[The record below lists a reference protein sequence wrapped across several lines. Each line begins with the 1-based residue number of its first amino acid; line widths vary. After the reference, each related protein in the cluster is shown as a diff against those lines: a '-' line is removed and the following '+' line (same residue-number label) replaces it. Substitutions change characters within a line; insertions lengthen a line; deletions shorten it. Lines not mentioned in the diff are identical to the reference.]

1 MENWIWGAVAVAL
14 VVLAKTVWDF
24 VRSPRDGVEAGTTEE
39 AIIHAPEG
47 LRVVSRA
54 ERRELARKGVS
65 LAVVPAA
72 TAPDAAG
79 HSVSVLDAMPANEE
93 MDTVRLVV
101 PARSGAETSG
111 NVISLELRKKA
122 VPEDTIIG
130 AEDDFVDPL
139 ALSQSQSRVVEA
151 QDYVIVYV
159 VPSHVPFDGERLLKC
174 ALSYGLRFGEMSMFH
189 RHEHPSGHGEVLFS
203 MARADEVGAFDLES
217 MTGEF
222 IPALT
227 LFMALPSQQPAL
239 AYDMMIDTARRIASE
254 LHGEVL
260 DQNQNPLNR
269 QLVEHYREDVLEYT
283 RRQLMGVAVAV

>member
-24 VRSPRDGVEAGTTEE
+24 VRSTRDGADAGTTEE
-39 AIIHAPEG
+39 EAFIHTPDG

-54 ERRELARKGVS
+54 ERRELARKGVTLVS
-65 LAVVPAA
+65 AA
-72 TAPDAAG
+72 SAPEAAG

-101 PARSGAETSG
+101 PARHEPEVSG

-130 AEDDFVDPL
+130 ADDDFVDPL

>member
-24 VRSPRDGVEAGTTEE
+24 VRSTRDGAEAVMTEE
-39 AIIHAPEG
+39 EAFIHTPDG

-54 ERRELARKGVS
+54 ERREMAKKGLS
-65 LAVVPAA
+65 LVPAA
-72 TAPDAAG
+72 ATDSIVPVAMQT
-79 HSVSVLDAMPANEE
+79 AMPANEE

-101 PARSGAETSG
+101 PARNEPEVAG

-130 AEDDFVDPL
+130 ADDDFVDPL